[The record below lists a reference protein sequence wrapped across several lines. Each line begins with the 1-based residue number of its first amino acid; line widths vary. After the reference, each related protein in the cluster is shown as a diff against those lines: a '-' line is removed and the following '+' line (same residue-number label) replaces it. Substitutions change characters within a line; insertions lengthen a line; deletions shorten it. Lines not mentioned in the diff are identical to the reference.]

1 MGRIGGWEESR
12 LELSVRGGK
21 SLGSVDGKLQRG
33 SMSSEVK
40 GNAPDRGRFL
50 RPDKHQSAESQIEE
64 PDGAAKRRISD
75 KGSPNR
81 SFPKNQVLSNLSSRS
96 LVLFETQNQ

>member
-40 GNAPDRGRFL
+40 GNALDWPWVSYD
-50 RPDKHQSAESQIEE
+50 SQIQKCRVKFG
-64 PDGAAKRRISD
+64 DLMG
-75 KGSPNR
+75 G
-81 SFPKNQVLSNLSSRS
+81 
-96 LVLFETQNQ
+96 

>member
-1 MGRIGGWEESR
+1 MGRISGWEESR

-50 RPDKHQSAESQIEE
+50 RTDKHQSAESQIEE
-64 PDGAAKRRISD
+64 PDWAAKWKISD

>member
-50 RPDKHQSAESQIEE
+50 RTDKHQSAESQIEE
-64 PDGAAKRRISD
+64 PDCGSGKYLTRGHQIGACET
-75 KGSPNR
+75 
-81 SFPKNQVLSNLSSRS
+81 LS
-96 LVLFETQNQ
+96 

>member
-50 RPDKHQSAESQIEE
+50 RPDKHQSAERQIEE
-64 PDGAAKRRISD
+64 PDGATKWRISD

-81 SFPKNQVLSNLSSRS
+81 SFLKNQVLSNLPLRS
-96 LVLFETQNQ
+96 LTLFETQNQ

>member
-50 RPDKHQSAESQIEE
+50 RTDKHQSAESQIEE
-64 PDGAAKRRISD
+64 PDGAAKWKISD

-81 SFPKNQVLSNLSSRS
+81 SSPKNQVLSNLSSRS
-96 LVLFETQNQ
+96 LVLFENQNH

>member
-50 RPDKHQSAESQIEE
+50 RTDKHQSAESQIEE
-64 PDGAAKRRISD
+64 PDGAAKWRISD
-75 KGSPNR
+75 KGSSNR
-81 SFPKNQVLSNLSSRS
+81 SV
-96 LVLFETQNQ
+96 

>member
-50 RPDKHQSAESQIEE
+50 RTDKHQSAESQIEE
-64 PDGAAKRRISD
+64 PDGAAKWRISD
-75 KGSPNR
+75 KGSSKR
-81 SFPKNQVLSNLSSRS
+81 SARDALSKIR
-96 LVLFETQNQ
+96 FYRTCHHGH